1 MKYKK
6 SFLWTA
12 AIAYIIT
19 LLILPLNLRNNNEKI
34 LLETI
39 HENIDAIYLNKVENN
54 IVFELYSFLIDNS
67 KLRIINSNKLNIQ
80 DLISFLLS
88 RLDYFKEIVKN
99 YYKSKGVELSI
110 YFSDLSISEYSSNFL
125 YNPIL
130 LNSKKLNEINDIEGT
145 LNIFLKASFS
155 LHKGNIFLNRNLNL
169 TILCP
174 CRIFLLNRIVL
185 ETIKS
190 INQQII
196 LLTKYNITDPNEI
209 IEKYGIIIYNA
220 KEKLRNAY
228 ESRQIKID
236 LFTEYEIK
244 YINDF
249 YEIRLTLNINVYDKC
264 EAASILL
271 NGRRFYPLIAGEHT
285 WLVLLN
291 ESNIEIC

>member
-1 MKYKK
+1 MKCKK

-39 HENIDAIYLNKVENN
+39 QENIDAIYLNKVESN

-80 DLISFLLS
+80 DLLSFLHS
-88 RLDYFKEIVKN
+88 RLDYFKETMGN

-110 YFSDLSISEYSSNFL
+110 YFSDLSISEYSSNFI
-125 YNPIL
+125 YNPVL
-130 LNSKKLNEINDIEGT
+130 LNSKKLNEIKDIEGT
-145 LNIFLKASFS
+145 LNIFLKISIS
-155 LHKGNIFLNRNLNL
+155 LHKGNIFLNRKLNL

-174 CRIFLLNRIVL
+174 CRIFLLNKIVL

-196 LLTKYNITDPNEI
+196 SLTKYNITDPNEI
-209 IEKYGIIIYNA
+209 IKKYEIIIYNIN
-220 KEKLRNAY
+220 EKLRNTY

-236 LFTEYEIK
+236 LFTKYEIK
-244 YINDF
+244 YIDNF
-249 YEIRLTLNINVYDKC
+249 YEIKLFLNINVYDKC

-271 NGRRFYPLIAGEHT
+271 NGKRSYPLIAGEHT

-291 ESNIEIC
+291 GSNIKIL

>member
-34 LLETI
+34 FLEI
-39 HENIDAIYLNKVENN
+39 IQENIDAIYLNKVESN
-54 IVFELYSFLIDNS
+54 IVFELYSFLIDSS
-67 KLRIINSNKLNIQ
+67 KLRIISSNKLNIQ
-80 DLISFLLS
+80 DLLSFLYS
-88 RLDYFKEIVKN
+88 RLDYFKAIIED
-99 YYKSKGVELSI
+99 YYKNKGMELSI
-110 YFSDLSISEYSSNFL
+110 YFSDLSISEYSPKFL

-145 LNIFLKASFS
+145 LNIFLKLSFS
-155 LHKGNIFLNRNLNL
+155 LSKGSIFLKRNLNL
-169 TILCP
+169 IILCP
-174 CRIFLLNRIVL
+174 CRIFLLDRIIL

-190 INQQII
+190 VNQQIT

-209 IEKYGIIIYNA
+209 IEKFEIILCSI
-220 KEKLRNAY
+220 KGELRNTY

-236 LFTEYEIK
+236 FFTKYKINYINGTYEIK
-244 YINDF
+244 
-249 YEIRLTLNINVYDKC
+249 LTLNINAYDIC

-271 NGRRFYPLIAGEHT
+271 NGKRLYPLITKEYT
-285 WLVLLN
+285 WSILLN
-291 ESNIEIC
+291 GSTIEIH